1 MQKLSDRKVCLI
13 DADSLLYFE
22 MGKDTLEEAIE
33 GLNER
38 VLSILETCD
47 TDSYLGYLTEGKC
60 FRYDIYPEYKARRKL
75 SVKNEIFFQLRD
87 YSIET
92 LKFRSVKKL
101 EADDVVSF
109 LGNNYEN
116 TVICSPDKDVLK
128 QCSGVHYN
136 YQKAEYVTTTTE
148 DVQRFLWVQTLM
160 GDNTDNIKG
169 IPGVGVKT
177 AENWVKNR
185 DKNIE
190 GFVLSK
196 YIEYY
201 KDSHTGIVEFYK
213 NYLLVKLTK
222 TESELSDIG
231 VSIDDI
237 PKDVCVLTRD

>member
-1 MQKLSDRKVCLI
+1 
-13 DADSLLYFE
+13 
-22 MGKDTLEEAIE
+22 
-33 GLNER
+33 
-38 VLSILETCD
+38 
-47 TDSYLGYLTEGKC
+47 
-60 FRYDIYPEYKARRKL
+60 
-75 SVKNEIFFQLRD
+75 
-87 YSIET
+87 

-101 EADDVVSF
+101 EADDIVSF

-160 GDNTDNIKG
+160 GDSTDNIKG